1 MIDKNDPRLTDFV
14 LGELDAEQH
23 TAIESQL
30 RRDPELASAVNELS
44 QTLDLIR
51 MVYQFEPELTL
62 DADRRSELAG
72 VETNRQPINQDD
84 QNERDRIGL
93 NQKTDIEAVSKS
105 KNHRWSSFGLA
116 ALAVCLSGLVI
127 GGSIWYTNFKP
138 SSRLAVR
145 LFGDK
150 IATKDDEQA
159 NSIGMDS
166 DFPSDEL
173 GVLADFDADF
183 HEAIP
188 LSNEFEPSEDLDLR
202 FFQGTFTA
210 SDQWGERSGSSSFEM
225 DITGRFQTL
234 GREELGS
241 ESSDAI
247 EGKESVADP
256 MQRTDELDLSIAE
269 AESSNSRFSEAMRQ
283 ERGGSPGSLGGM
295 GDLDGRGLGRM
306 SGGMGG
312 DGMGGGGMGGGI
324 GGLGA
329 PDWKVVSLASDPDIA
344 EPFSVV
350 HGESIPPLEPRVDPS
365 GTREIELRP
374 LPANDRLDQSV
385 KIVQDNSTGAI
396 TAFGGKAE
404 VEEVHRLIQE
414 VSGQHGRRAED
425 LKSSPIQTQVQ
436 LGQDDVKA
444 ETRSANTW
452 QRVKAIPNTSRLM
465 IGEDDE
471 LPMRGMQVNVQI
483 DGFRARVLIDCFYYN
498 DRDQPLEGN
507 YKLRLPDDAS
517 LYYFAFGESAY
528 QYEPKLDWDTAD
540 WSRQEFQ
547 DDETEFVSFQPDD
560 IRQQRAENWINCREA
575 RMVPREKAAFA
586 YNHTVRR
593 KVDPALVEWSGAGVF
608 NARVFPL
615 ASRKLHRIVM
625 GYDVNLVRSGN
636 SWTYEMDLPEQ
647 TGACRV
653 DINVQEID
661 GVQVTVQPN
670 VDPRNADD
678 KQRVEKKSA
687 RYARHSWSNPK
698 AKSIRISIDQSQDV
712 VLTDSNALQ
721 GDFWGLQLTPEL
733 PVAAVTGNSQAIFLL
748 DTSLSSNPDRFN
760 VWLKLLRA
768 TLENNRDS
776 LTQFNVLFFDVGSA
790 YWRDGYVANTPENM
804 EALLKDCEQ
813 ITLEGATD
821 LYGAFEKVANS
832 TWISGETKT
841 GPDLFLLSDGAVNWG
856 ETNLRLIQS
865 QIRDHQL
872 GTLFAY
878 QTGLTGTAI
887 ANLRFLANQSGGAV
901 FSVATEDEIKTA
913 STAHRN
919 RPWRLATI
927 EAEGTRDVLTAGR
940 VEWVYPGQ
948 ALTIVGRGEL
958 TGDLKIN
965 LTQGDNTK
973 TVLVHPTKL
982 KSELASRLYGQIA
995 VGQLESLGTQ
1005 LFDISAAYARHFRVT
1020 GDTCS
1025 LLMLETEADYERFDI
1040 KPEED
1045 LFVIK
1050 SKNAGQLVSETL
1062 QTLADGIA
1070 NPKLQMLAWLQR
1082 LESMPGMQFKVSTA
1096 LQLALGE
1103 IKFEAISQP
1112 LDCDPRTLNSAPES
1126 YLHELA
1132 KQELN
1137 YEIIELESKRR
1148 AAKSV
1153 DEAIKVWSCLIER
1166 NPGDLVIARDVAFSA
1181 MELDRPAQAYPLLL
1195 AIAKAR
1201 PYDASV
1207 YPAIGQCLVRLK
1219 KADMA
1224 IVFYEIALA
1233 ASFENRNEDFKRIV
1247 AADYLHLLRQVTQG
1261 GLKTSIPDYVNARC
1275 ESLKKLL
1282 GFETADLL
1290 VTMMWN
1296 TDQTDVDLHVLEP
1309 SGQECC
1315 YELKDTRIGGH
1326 ITQDI
1331 TTGFGPEMYRLS
1343 DAMSGKYEVAVKL
1356 FRNNQNRTSLR
1367 NKIHLTIYQGYGTAE
1382 ERLLTKTIQLKTVGE
1397 KEPVLTIGV
1406 D

>member
-14 LGELDAEQH
+14 LGELNAEQH

-30 RRDPELASAVNELS
+30 RRDPELANAVNELR

-51 MVYQFEPELTL
+51 MVYQFEPDLTL
-62 DADRRSELAG
+62 DDDRRSELKH
-72 VETNRQPINQDD
+72 VETNRQPTASDYRAVP
-84 QNERDRIGL
+84 ERVVVSEPA
-93 NQKTDIEAVSKS
+93 KTLTPAKS
-105 KNHRWSSFGLA
+105 KIGFPFRRLALA
-116 ALAVCLSGLVI
+116 ACLTGLIV
-127 GGSIWYTNFKP
+127 GGSIWYTNSKP
-138 SSRLAVR
+138 SDRLAVR
-145 LFGDK
+145 FWDGGSLAKPDYA
-150 IATKDDEQA
+150 ATPDWMGEVEEQLGETVRKRDESSIDALSNLTAGNGQQA
-159 NSIGMDS
+159 NETEDSFPGRNDPDSTESYDMADNQNILLPDAEEWRSKRQRRNHNQDIRPIHQIADNLVEDALQGQSLPQPS
-166 DFPSDEL
+166 DFDSSR
-173 GVLADFDADF
+173 A
-183 HEAIP
+183 
-188 LSNEFEPSEDLDLR
+188 LDLR
-202 FFQGTFTA
+202 FFQNSLDASRPNGDTA
-210 SDQWGERSGSSSFEM
+210 D
-225 DITGRFQTL
+225 T
-234 GREELGS
+234 
-241 ESSDAI
+241 
-247 EGKESVADP
+247 
-256 MQRTDELDLSIAE
+256 
-269 AESSNSRFSEAMRQ
+269 
-283 ERGGSPGSLGGM
+283 GGM
-295 GDLDGRGLGRM
+295 GDGRM
-306 SGGMGG
+306 A
-312 DGMGGGGMGGGI
+312 GGGGMGGLGGI
-324 GGLGA
+324 GGRGTRHWE
-329 PDWKVVSLASDPDIA
+329 DVSLALDPNSP

-350 HGESIPPLEPRVDPS
+350 YVESIPQFEQRFNPSEFGKLELGRRLNEEELGRS
-365 GTREIELRP
+365 GEVR
-374 LPANDRLDQSV
+374 
-385 KIVQDNSTGAI
+385 QDNSAGSIAL
-396 TAFGGKAE
+396 KANPAD
-404 VEEVHRLIQE
+404 VERVQQILD
-414 VSGQHGRRAED
+414 RA
-425 LKSSPIQTQVQ
+425 KS
-436 LGQDDVKA
+436 
-444 ETRSANTW
+444 ETRPANTW
-452 QRVKAIPNTSRLM
+452 QRVKAIPNTTRLM

-507 YKLRLPDDAS
+507 FKLRLPDDAS

-547 DDETEFVSFQPDD
+547 DDETEFVSLQPDD
-560 IRQQRAENWINCREA
+560 IREQRTENWINCKEA

-586 YNHTVRR
+586 YNQTVRR

-661 GVQVTVQPN
+661 GVQVTIQPD
-670 VDPRNADD
+670 VDSRKADD
-678 KQRVEKKSA
+678 KQRAEKKSA

-698 AKSIRISIDQSQDV
+698 AKSIRVSIDQSQDV
-712 VLTDSNALQ
+712 VLTDTNPLQ

-733 PVAAVTGNSQAIFLL
+733 PVDAVTGNSQAIFLL

-832 TWISGETKT
+832 TWISGEAEA
-841 GPDLFLLSDGAVNWG
+841 GPDVFLLSDGAVNWG

-865 QIRDHQL
+865 QIQQRL

-901 FSVATEDEIKTA
+901 FSVATEDEIRTA
-913 STAHRN
+913 STAHRH
-919 RPWRLATI
+919 RPWRLAAI
-927 EAEGTRDVLTAGR
+927 ESEGTQDVLTAGR

-958 TGDLKIN
+958 TGDLRIN
-965 LTQGDNTK
+965 LTQGANTK

-1005 LFDISAAYARHFRVT
+1005 LFDVSAAYARHFRVT

-1062 QTLADGIA
+1062 QTFADGIA

-1082 LESMPGMQFKVSTA
+1082 LESMPGMQFKISTA
-1096 LQLALGE
+1096 LQLALRE
-1103 IKFEAISQP
+1103 IEFEAISQP

-1126 YLHELA
+1126 YLLELA

-1137 YEIIELESKRR
+1137 YELIELESKRR

-1207 YPAIGQCLVRLK
+1207 YPAIGQCLARLK

-1233 ASFENRNEDFKRIV
+1233 ASFENRNEDFRRIV

-1282 GFETADLL
+1282 GFESADLL

-1309 SGQECC
+1309 SGQECS

-1343 DAMSGKYEVAVKL
+1343 DAISGKYEVAVKL

-1367 NKIHLTIYQGYGTAE
+1367 NKVHLTIYQGFGTAD
-1382 ERLLTKTIQLKTVGE
+1382 ERVLTKTIQLKTVGE
-1397 KEPVLTIGV
+1397 KERVLTIGV

>member
-1 MIDKNDPRLTDFV
+1 MIDRNDPRLTDFV

-23 TAIESQL
+23 SAIESQL
-30 RRDPELASAVNELS
+30 GRDPELANAVNELR

-51 MVYQFEPELTL
+51 IVYQSEPELTL
-62 DADRRSELAG
+62 DDDRSSELKG
-72 VETNRQPINQDD
+72 VESNRQSINRDD
-84 QNERDRIGL
+84 QNERERIGL
-93 NQKTDIEAVSKS
+93 NLKTDIEAVSNS

-116 ALAVCLSGLVI
+116 ALAVCLSGLII
-127 GGSIWYTNFKP
+127 GGSIWYTNFRP

-145 LFGDK
+145 FFGDK
-150 IATKDDEQA
+150 TAIRDDDQATTTWKDSELPSDQFDILA
-159 NSIGMDS
+159 DS
-166 DFPSDEL
+166 DADVDES
-173 GVLADFDADF
+173 
-183 HEAIP
+183 IP
-188 LSNEFEPSEDLDLR
+188 RRNDFEPSEDLDLS
-202 FFQGTFTA
+202 FLQGTISA
-210 SDQWGERSGSSSFEM
+210 SGQLGESSGSNSSEM
-225 DITGRFQTL
+225 NRSERFHFL
-234 GREELGS
+234 GREEFGLK
-241 ESSDAI
+241 SSDAI
-247 EGKESVADP
+247 DGQESVAD
-256 MQRTDELDLSIAE
+256 RRRRADELGLSIE
-269 AESSNSRFSEAMRQ
+269 VDEIFDSKFHLEAMK
-283 ERGGSPGSLGGM
+283 ENTSSSSGNRGGVVDSDGKVGGRVLSGGGVGDELGGQMM
-295 GDLDGRGLGRM
+295 GEMENGQR
-306 SGGMGG
+306 
-312 DGMGGGGMGGGI
+312 
-324 GGLGA
+324 
-329 PDWKVVSLASDPDIA
+329 VHA
-344 EPFSVV
+344 EPN
-350 HGESIPPLEPRVDPS
+350 LVDQLSRRINPA
-365 GTREIELRP
+365 GTREIEINQTAAIDELNRP
-374 LPANDRLDQSV
+374 IT
-385 KIVQDNSTGAI
+385 IVQDMFTGSI
-396 TAFGGKAE
+396 TVLESAVE
-404 VEEVHRLIQE
+404 VEEARRLNQE
-414 VSGQHGRRAED
+414 FSAQHGRRATD
-425 LKSSPIQTQVQ
+425 LKRNLMETSGQV
-436 LGQDDVKA
+436 GRDDVKA
-444 ETRSANTW
+444 DGDRANSW
-452 QRVKAIPNTSRLM
+452 QRVKAMPNTTRLM

-507 YKLRLPDDAS
+507 FKLRLPDDAS

-547 DDETEFVSFQPDD
+547 DDETEFVSLQPDD
-560 IRQQRAENWINCREA
+560 IRQQRTGNWINCKEA

-586 YNHTVRR
+586 YNQTVRR
-593 KVDPALVEWSGAGVF
+593 NVDPALVEWSGAGVF

-615 ASRKLHRIVM
+615 ATKKLHRIVM

-661 GVQVTVQPN
+661 GVQVTVQPD
-670 VDPRNADD
+670 VDPRKANDGQLAA
-678 KQRVEKKSA
+678 KESA

-698 AKSIRISIDQSQDV
+698 AKSIRVSIDQSPDV
-712 VLTDSNALQ
+712 VLTDSNALR

-832 TWISGETKT
+832 TWISGEAEA

-865 QIRDHQL
+865 QIQQRRL

-913 STAHRN
+913 STAHRH
-919 RPWRLATI
+919 RPWRLAAI
-927 EAEGTRDVLTAGR
+927 ESEGTRDVLTAGR

-958 TGDLKIN
+958 TGDLRIN
-965 LTQGDNTK
+965 LTQGANTK

-1050 SKNAGQLVSETL
+1050 SKNAGQLISETL
-1062 QTLADGIA
+1062 QSLADGIA
-1070 NPKLQMLAWLQR
+1070 NPNLQMLAWLQR
-1082 LESMPGMQFKVSTA
+1082 LESMPGMQFKISTA

-1103 IKFEAISQP
+1103 IEFEAISQP

-1126 YLHELA
+1126 YLLELA

-1137 YEIIELESKRR
+1137 YEIIELESRRR

-1207 YPAIGQCLVRLK
+1207 YPAIGQCLARLK

-1233 ASFENRNEDFKRIV
+1233 ASFENRNEDFRRIV

-1261 GLKTSIPDYVNARC
+1261 GLKTSVPDYVNARC

-1282 GFETADLL
+1282 GFESADLL

-1309 SGQECC
+1309 SGQECS

-1343 DAMSGKYEVAVKL
+1343 DAISGKYEVAVKL

-1367 NKIHLTIYQGYGTAE
+1367 NKIHLTIYQGFGTAD
-1382 ERLLTKTIQLKTVGE
+1382 ERVLTKTIQLKTVGE
-1397 KEPVLTIGV
+1397 KERVLTIGV